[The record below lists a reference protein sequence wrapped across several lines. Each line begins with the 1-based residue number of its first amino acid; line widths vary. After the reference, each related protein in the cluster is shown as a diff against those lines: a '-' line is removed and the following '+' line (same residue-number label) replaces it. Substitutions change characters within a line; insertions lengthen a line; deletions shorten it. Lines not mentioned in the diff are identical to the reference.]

1 MTLIEQTKAPKIL
14 IIEDEAATRYT
25 LTWALRKGHFDVI
38 ESSSAKEGLARL
50 SENPDLIILDI
61 SLPDM
66 SGFEVCAIIK
76 GNEATSSIPIL
87 HMSACYSSPA
97 DKIEGLERG
106 ADAYLV
112 HPVEVPELLATVN
125 ALLRMRRS
133 EALAKDA
140 AKHWESTFNAIR
152 DGVCVIDAETEI
164 LRSNRAFHKIFPD
177 CRDGDRLE
185 AHLPTFT
192 FHAAN
197 IKREDVNIGHRW
209 FELEMS
215 SINESGQVCTFRD
228 ITERRIADRD
238 LLIAK
243 RNAEEANI
251 SKSRFLANMS
261 HEIRTPLAAIIGFTG
276 LLKSGD
282 FTEDESSQFL
292 DTIDR
297 NGKNLA
303 LLIDDI
309 LDLSKVEA
317 DKMEFE
323 SIPFSLE
330 ALLLDI
336 QNSLSFQAN
345 AKDVTLRLAIDKDVP
360 DQIVSDPARLRQVLM
375 NIVGNALKFTR
386 RGFVSV
392 HASADQVRKLLIL
405 DVKDTGRGVAKED
418 VDKLFQP
425 FSQGDNTTTREFGGT
440 GLGLILS
447 RQLATG
453 MGGDVKLLSSDVSV
467 GSCFRIE
474 VALQAAKMS
483 EIQTPAPLQKIL
495 DLSGLKVLIVDDA
508 IDNRTLLTRL
518 LKRHNIFV
526 RDVEDGEQA
535 IVIADE
541 FDVILL
547 DIQMPVL
554 DGYQTAARLKENHY
568 SGRIIALTAHAMPEE
583 RNRCLEVGCAEYL
596 TKPIDIEKLLQA
608 LRVSAL

>member
-1 MTLIEQTKAPKIL
+1 MNDIEKPKATKIL

-25 LTWALRKGHFDVI
+25 LTWALRKGHFEVI
-38 ESSSAKEGLARL
+38 ESATAKEGLLRL
-50 SENPDLIILDI
+50 KENPDLIILDI

-66 SGFEVCAIIK
+66 SGFEVCDIIK
-76 GNEATSSIPIL
+76 SNEATASIPIL
-87 HMSACYSSPA
+87 HMSACHSSPA

-125 ALLRMRRS
+125 ALLRIRRS

-152 DGVCVIDAETEI
+152 DGVCVIDSKTVI
-164 LRSNRAFHKIFPD
+164 LRSNQAFHKIFPE
-177 CRDGDRLE
+177 CREGDHLFTY
-185 AHLPTFT
+185 LPTFT
-192 FHAAN
+192 FHTSDL
-197 IKREDVNIGHRW
+197 KREVVSIGHRW

-215 SINESGQVCTFRD
+215 LINESGQVCTFRD

-243 RNAEEANI
+243 KNAEEANV

-276 LLKSGD
+276 LLKSSD
-282 FTEDESSQFL
+282 FTLEESIQFL

-330 ALLLDI
+330 NLLLDI
-336 QNSLSFQAN
+336 QESLSFQAN
-345 AKDVTLRLAIDKDVP
+345 TKKVSLRLAIDKEVP
-360 DQIVSDPARLRQVLM
+360 LIILADPSRLRQVLM

-386 RGFVSV
+386 DGFVKV
-392 HASADQVRKLLIL
+392 HASIDQEKEILCL
-405 DVKDTGRGVAKED
+405 DVEDSGRGVAPVD
-418 VDKLFQP
+418 VEKLFQP

-447 RQLATG
+447 RQLAAG
-453 MGGDVKLLSSDVSV
+453 MGGDVKLLRSEVGV

-474 VALQAAKMS
+474 IALKIPDSPVDLKPVASRAN
-483 EIQTPAPLQKIL
+483 L

-518 LKRHNIFV
+518 LKRHNIYV

-535 IVIADE
+535 IAIADE

-554 DGYQTAARLKENHY
+554 DGYQTAARLKANKY
-568 SGRIIALTAHAMPEE
+568 KGRIIALTAHAMTEE

-608 LRVSAL
+608 IRVSAL